1 MNRKQAVRINE
12 HLLDAYQAM
21 DDARMAIAGLGK
33 DERLKLEDL
42 LQEVVA
48 ALQQKLLAPIY
59 DQYPDLEP
67 PVVDEEIPTVDSRL
81 EWSQVRLPP
90 SLTEADFDS
99 IIFSLLKPQWQK
111 TARMIIL
118 VEGRCQ
124 ELSVPIS
131 HAAIAARLKVLADSN
146 RIEGVGDIR
155 MWRYSEVRLKD

>member
-99 IIFSLLKPQWQK
+99 IIFSLLKPQWRRPQ
-111 TARMIIL
+111 
-118 VEGRCQ
+118 G
-124 ELSVPIS
+124 
-131 HAAIAARLKVLADSN
+131 
-146 RIEGVGDIR
+146 
-155 MWRYSEVRLKD
+155 